1 MMWRAPNLR
10 SADAVREGVFSTFR
24 RILEFWRPH
33 KALGFGLVVT
43 MMLRAVFTVVLALSV
58 KFVIDQVI
66 EPSAD
71 TSTWTIVGLLLLGFG
86 VSMGAGVAAARLSAK
101 ATADIVADVRVTAFT
116 HLQRLPMRFHD
127 RAATGDLMAHF
138 SSDIAQLSR
147 GVIRKPLIGMRAL
160 TAMALYVPVMF
171 ALDYR
176 LALISVI
183 GIPTVVF
190 LVYRFAPSSASALD
204 EEKQGIADVLE
215 EVSGNLEAQKV
226 IRAYALREQSHKR
239 FMLRIGVLRAASEKA
254 EARISLEMVLA
265 EYAVEFAKLLIIA
278 LGAAFAFNGTLDP
291 GSFAAFAAILTE
303 FSYQASVFGM
313 DVMPSIKQ
321 SEAGIRRI
329 DGFLSEEVEQ
339 ATPPTADCPPMCAD
353 IEFTD
358 VVFRYRPD
366 SEPQLRGVSVELP
379 AESYVAIVGPNGSGK
394 SSMLNAMLGLYGL
407 ERGTIAVGGTDL
419 ATVDLN
425 EVRRRIGI
433 AFQDTVLFDATIRD
447 NVTLGGNRYSDAALR
462 TALEESGLAR
472 VVDRLPDG
480 VDAALGAEGVKLS
493 AGESQRVGIAR
504 ALLRDP
510 ELLLLDEV
518 ASGLDPESEG
528 KLFETIEHLRT
539 GRSIISVTHR
549 LETVKTADLIVVVE
563 EGRIVETGTFGD
575 LLAADS
581 VFGSMWV
588 KQHGFDVSAN
598 GLTASVEPER
608 LRGIPVFADLDE
620 RTLGDLA
627 SVFQSQLFDHGEIV
641 FREGE
646 FGDSFFVIARGV
658 VEVVRKLGTE
668 EEEIVAF
675 LEDGDFF
682 GEMALLSSERRNASV
697 RARGATTVL
706 RLDRRSFSQL
716 MATVPEARA
725 TIERAAS
732 RRAEENAAT
741 SVLS

>member
-1 MMWRAPNLR
+1 MR

-33 KALGFGLVVT
+33 RALGFGLVVT

-101 ATADIVADVRVTAFT
+101 ATADIVANVRVTAFT

-265 EYAVEFAKLLIIA
+265 EYAVEFSKLLIIA

-447 NVTLGGNRYSDAALR
+447 NVTLGGNRYSDANFH
-462 TALEESGLAR
+462 TALEESGL
-472 VVDRLPDG
+472 P
-480 VDAALGAEGVKLS
+480 
-493 AGESQRVGIAR
+493 
-504 ALLRDP
+504 
-510 ELLLLDEV
+510 
-518 ASGLDPESEG
+518 
-528 KLFETIEHLRT
+528 
-539 GRSIISVTHR
+539 
-549 LETVKTADLIVVVE
+549 
-563 EGRIVETGTFGD
+563 
-575 LLAADS
+575 
-581 VFGSMWV
+581 
-588 KQHGFDVSAN
+588 VSSTDCP
-598 GLTASVEPER
+598 TASMLPWEP
-608 LRGIPVFADLDE
+608 
-620 RTLGDLA
+620 
-627 SVFQSQLFDHGEIV
+627 
-641 FREGE
+641 RE
-646 FGDSFFVIARGV
+646 
-658 VEVVRKLGTE
+658 
-668 EEEIVAF
+668 
-675 LEDGDFF
+675 
-682 GEMALLSSERRNASV
+682 
-697 RARGATTVL
+697 
-706 RLDRRSFSQL
+706 
-716 MATVPEARA
+716 
-725 TIERAAS
+725 
-732 RRAEENAAT
+732 
-741 SVLS
+741 